1 MKYILLF
8 VLISQWA
15 TVSAQDDFIISNV
28 TLFDGTEIKN
38 NISVFIK
45 DGIIETIAPE
55 IKGDYEVI
63 DGSGKFLM
71 PGMTN
76 AHVHAFSPLSLVE
89 AANAG
94 VLNVLDMHGMEPMQE
109 FMVSLRDSTNYA
121 RFFRAGYAAT
131 APDGHGTQYGFPVP
145 TLQKPEDAKQWVA
158 DRVAS
163 SVDHI
168 KIIVEP
174 WKNTLDSETVAAI
187 IEEAHNANKI
197 VVAHVSKEEDAF
209 VTIKSGVDGLVH
221 IYDDKSMSE
230 ERLRKLTEKHNFFI
244 IPTILTIR
252 EIQPLYYDK
261 TAEETTIIEKALLK
275 EVKRF
280 YDAGIPILAGTDPPN
295 ANINMGTDLYKEL
308 VLFAKA
314 GIPPLNV
321 LKSATSLPADHF
333 KLENIGYIKEGFIA
347 DLLLL
352 EENPL
357 EDINNLTTISTVW
370 KGGKKVR

>member
-94 VLNVLDMHGMEPMQE
+94 VLNVLDMHGMEPMQK

-131 APDGHGTQYGFPVP
+131 APGGHGTQYGFPVP

-187 IEEAHNANKI
+187 IKEAHKANK
-197 VVAHVSKEEDAF
+197 VVVTHVSKEEDAYI
-209 VTIKSGVDGLVH
+209 TIKSGVDGLVH

-230 ERLRKLTEKHNFFI
+230 DRLRELIENQNFFI

-261 TAEETTIIEKALLK
+261 TAH
-275 EVKRF
+275 RC
-280 YDAGIPILAGTDPPN
+280 
-295 ANINMGTDLYKEL
+295 
-308 VLFAKA
+308 
-314 GIPPLNV
+314 
-321 LKSATSLPADHF
+321 S
-333 KLENIGYIKEGFIA
+333 
-347 DLLLL
+347 
-352 EENPL
+352 
-357 EDINNLTTISTVW
+357 
-370 KGGKKVR
+370 

>member
-1 MKYILLF
+1 MKYILLL

-15 TVSAQDDFIISNV
+15 TVTAQDDFIISNV

-145 TLQKPEDAKQWVA
+145 TLQKPEDVKQWVA

-187 IEEAHNANKI
+187 IEEAHNANKV
-197 VVAHVSKEEDAF
+197 VVAHVSKEEDAY

-230 ERLRKLTEKHNFFI
+230 DRLKELTENHNFFI

-314 GIPPLNV
+314 GIPLLNV

-333 KLENIGYIKEGFIA
+333 ELENIGYIKEGFIA

-352 EENPL
+352 EKNPL
-357 EDINNLTTISTVW
+357 EDINSLSTISTVW
-370 KGGKKVR
+370 KCGKKVR

>member
-1 MKYILLF
+1 MKYILLL

-145 TLQKPEDAKQWVA
+145 TLQKPEDVKQWVA

-187 IEEAHNANKI
+187 IEEAHNANKV
-197 VVAHVSKEEDAF
+197 VVAHVSKEEDAY

-230 ERLRKLTEKHNFFI
+230 DRLKELTENHNFFI

-314 GIPPLNV
+314 GIPLLNV

-333 KLENIGYIKEGFIA
+333 ELENIGYIKEGFIA

-352 EENPL
+352 EKNPL
-357 EDINNLTTISTVW
+357 EDINNLSTISTVW
-370 KGGKKVR
+370 KCGKKVR

>member
-1 MKYILLF
+1 MKYILLLL
-8 VLISQWA
+8 LISQWA
-15 TVSAQDDFIISNV
+15 TVNAQDDFIISNV
-28 TLFDGTEIKN
+28 TLFDGTEIKK

-45 DGIIETIAPE
+45 DGIIETVAPE

-131 APDGHGTQYGFPVP
+131 TPDGHGTQYGFPVP

-187 IEEAHNANKI
+187 IEEAHNANKV
-197 VVAHVSKEEDAF
+197 VVAHVSKEEDAY

-230 ERLRKLTEKHNFFI
+230 DRLRKLTEKPNFFI